1 MKRNMFIL
9 TVLPLLVL
17 AFSGVSHAWQGR
29 MGGMGDPYG
38 LISDESDFLIHPA
51 KIAKGEGVRLYGSY
65 RFTYTGMDWDI
76 DFNLSSGTWPMYHDL
91 SGDEQGHDVLV
102 GAALPLGP
110 GRMGL
115 FFSYAGRWG
124 DYEGD
129 HVDFFEADYLIS
141 DVRSDLNNFALRL
154 LYGLPLGSFNL
165 GGEVQFSYRREEH
178 ESFISEPTLEDGFLN
193 SWGAYDDEFYA
204 VLPSFTPY
212 DSRYW
217 EALLKGS
224 LEGTIGPADIEFTLQ
239 GGFIFGG
246 ESGLNI
252 EESDFGVVTFAGD
265 MDGAV
270 NGWRIG
276 GDLWVRYP
284 LDDLVLPL
292 LVRVDYQEKSR
303 EGDGPFWSG
312 YYGNYETTKR
322 NLHIEVGGGVD
333 KEFNKGTRIAAG
345 ISYNY
350 LQDTNDFCWGY
361 FLVADPTEFFC
372 FDHGDWP
379 DYREHQVMLR
389 LAGEHELSP
398 AVALRMGLNGFFGW
412 ATEDQTIEYTEV
424 AYWHLYNY
432 SLDGPHWGIGASLG
446 ATIRFQ
452 QFALE
457 SFVNGGYQSWD
468 LSDEGVLYQ
477 SLVLV
482 PPRAL
487 ERDDTRRSW
496 YIGGGLSVL
505 FNL

>member
-312 YYGNYETTKR
+312 YYGNYETTER
-322 NLHIEVGGGVD
+322 NLHIEVGNNWEI
-333 KEFNKGTRIAAG
+333 KIN
-345 ISYNY
+345 S
-350 LQDTNDFCWGY
+350 
-361 FLVADPTEFFC
+361 
-372 FDHGDWP
+372 
-379 DYREHQVMLR
+379 
-389 LAGEHELSP
+389 
-398 AVALRMGLNGFFGW
+398 
-412 ATEDQTIEYTEV
+412 
-424 AYWHLYNY
+424 
-432 SLDGPHWGIGASLG
+432 
-446 ATIRFQ
+446 
-452 QFALE
+452 
-457 SFVNGGYQSWD
+457 
-468 LSDEGVLYQ
+468 
-477 SLVLV
+477 
-482 PPRAL
+482 
-487 ERDDTRRSW
+487 
-496 YIGGGLSVL
+496 SVL
-505 FNL
+505 TNVIHPSQVSVNTVNA